1 MIKIIFAKLQKLF
14 VCANRL
20 HTPGSTFATKNL
32 LRMIKI
38 AAKMKKMKEQ
48 RFIDEVIS
56 RMNKL
61 GYKCRFDDNHLVI
74 GNNDC
79 QYDVQIWAA
88 SDSGK
93 RRVQFFRLFGL
104 KDMDL
109 VQPEG
114 LIMLTSECNNH
125 NDLTTTLFLED
136 HFACRADAFISS
148 TKDFAEEFAFARK
161 QIDETIHEFN
171 INYKAIKE
179 DFPIKQARRPI
190 GFLAERYC
198 AEENSDVCKL
208 VAQSKCNFA
217 K

>member
-1 MIKIIFAKLQKLF
+1 
-14 VCANRL
+14 
-20 HTPGSTFATKNL
+20 
-32 LRMIKI
+32 MIKI
-38 AAKMKKMKEQ
+38 ATKMKKMKEQ

-56 RMNKL
+56 KMNKM

-104 KDMDL
+104 KDMDS

-136 HFACRADAFISS
+136 HFACRADTFISS
-148 TKDFAEEFAFARK
+148 AKEFAEEFAFARK

-179 DFPIKQARRPI
+179 DFPIKPARRPI
-190 GFLAERYC
+190 GFLADRYYDD
-198 AEENSDVCKL
+198 ENSNVQEL
-208 VAQSKCNFA
+208 VAQAYNNFA
-217 K
+217 DENKQND

>member
-1 MIKIIFAKLQKLF
+1 
-14 VCANRL
+14 
-20 HTPGSTFATKNL
+20 
-32 LRMIKI
+32 MIKI
-38 AAKMKKMKEQ
+38 AAKMKKTKEQ

-136 HFACRADAFISS
+136 HFACRAESTVSS
-148 TKDFAEEFAFARK
+148 AKEFAAEFTFASK
-161 QIDETIHEFN
+161 QIDETINEFKF
-171 INYKAIKE
+171 NYKAIKD
-179 DFPIKQARRPI
+179 DFPLQPARRPI
-190 GFLAERYC
+190 GFLADRYSID
-198 AEENSDVCKL
+198 ENNNVQKL
-208 VAQSKCNFA
+208 VAQAYNNFNNEN
-217 K
+217 KQNN

>member
-1 MIKIIFAKLQKLF
+1 M
-14 VCANRL
+14 CANRL
-20 HTPGSTFATKNL
+20 HTHDITFAPKNL
-32 LRMIKI
+32 WRMIKI
-38 AAKMKKMKEQ
+38 ATRMKKMKEQ
-48 RFIDEVIS
+48 KFIDEVIS
-56 RMNKL
+56 KMNKM

-104 KDMDL
+104 KDMDS

-136 HFACRADAFISS
+136 HFACRADTLISS
-148 TKDFAEEFAFARK
+148 AKEFAEEFAFARK

-179 DFPIKQARRPI
+179 DFPIKPTRRPI
-190 GFLAERYC
+190 GFLADRYYDD
-198 AEENSDVCKL
+198 ENSNVQEL
-208 VAQSKCNFA
+208 VAQAYNNFNNESKNN
-217 K
+217 